1 MKCLILTVT
10 IGNGHNAVANAMA
23 EELSSRGHEVKVI
36 DLYKNH
42 KFISYV
48 ISDLGFAMGFR
59 FPNLA
64 NNIFMQAKKQGKTP
78 FTRFNKSIKKE
89 LLAQINEFEPDII
102 VSSHVAGRLFV
113 REYGHLFKKPVKS
126 VFFVTDFDVPPSLD
140 KTFKDDYVIIPSPV
154 FREELLA
161 NGFKDDHIKTCG
173 IPLNKSFYEPIL
185 RKDARKRLEFSL
197 DSKKLTILMLGGMK
211 GVGNLFNTLKR
222 ISSEPNFQI
231 IFLSSKNTKLKAKV
245 EKFIKKRKPAATIIS
260 EGFVKSI
267 SDVMAC
273 SDLMIGKAGCLTCT
287 EAIER
292 GVPMFLY
299 SNVCYPE
306 RQNTE
311 FLVSKKCAIA
321 LHPRDNYIE
330 VIKNANLTEME
341 KNLTKLK
348 MVNPAVT
355 AADFIESIGGVAKK
369 EPSTDAP
376 ITSTDISDSNDP
388 SAPATSPKSEPIE
401 QSAPESKANSLD
413 PSAPEKSNL
422 SEPSATEQ
430 TSNLNEQSNPA
441 TDENNNQPKPTKQ
454 EAVNTSI
461 SQSEVAWLLNTKTV
475 S

>member
-48 ISDLGFAMGFR
+48 IADLGFTMGFR

-64 NNIFMQAKKQGKTP
+64 NKIFINAKKKGKTP
-78 FTRFNKSIKKE
+78 FPTFNKYVKKE
-89 LLAQINEFEPDII
+89 LLAEINEFEPDMII
-102 VSSHVAGRLFV
+102 SSHVAGRLFV
-113 REYGHLFKKPVKS
+113 KKYSCLFKKPVKS

-140 KTFKDDYVIIPSPV
+140 KTFKDDYVIIPSPA

-161 NGFKDDHIKTCG
+161 NGFQDDHIKTCG

-185 RKDARKRLEFSL
+185 QKEARKRLEFSL

-211 GVGNLFNTLKR
+211 GVGYLFDTLKR
-222 ISSEPNFQI
+222 LAAEPNFQI
-231 IFLSSKNTKLKAKV
+231 IFLSSKNAKLKAKV

-260 EGFVKSI
+260 QGMVKSV
-267 SDVMAC
+267 SDIMAC

-292 GVPMFLY
+292 GLPMFLY

-321 LHPRDNYIE
+321 LNPRDNYIE

-341 KNLTKLK
+341 KNLSKLK
-348 MVNPAVT
+348 MANPAVT
-355 AADFIESIGGVAKK
+355 AADFIESIGGKAVKQDENKDSASADVATP
-369 EPSTDAP
+369 ETIENPPVA
-376 ITSTDISDSNDP
+376 
-388 SAPATSPKSEPIE
+388 SEPVINE
-401 QSAPESKANSLD
+401 DLETEGD
-413 PSAPEKSNL
+413 TKSNV
-422 SEPSATEQ
+422 SDR
-430 TSNLNEQSNPA
+430 NE
-441 TDENNNQPKPTKQ
+441 
-454 EAVNTSI
+454 
-461 SQSEVAWLLNTKTV
+461 
-475 S
+475 

>member
-113 REYGHLFKKPVKS
+113 REYCHLFKKPVKS
-126 VFFVTDFDVPPSLD
+126 VFFVTDFDVPPSLN

-348 MVNPAVT
+348 MANPAVT
-355 AADFIESIGGVAKK
+355 AADFIESIGGVVKK
-369 EPSTDAP
+369 EPSTETQTDA
-376 ITSTDISDSNDP
+376 ST
-388 SAPATSPKSEPIE
+388 TSPKSEPNE
-401 QSAPESKANSLD
+401 
-413 PSAPEKSNL
+413 PSALETKTSNLEPSESRKSNL

-430 TSNLNEQSNPA
+430 TSNLNEQSKSA
-441 TDENNNQPKPTKQ
+441 TDENNNQPETAKQ
-454 EAVNTSI
+454 EAVSTPI
-461 SQSEVAWLLNTKTV
+461 SQSEVA
-475 S
+475 

>member
-113 REYGHLFKKPVKS
+113 REYCHLFKKPVKS
-126 VFFVTDFDVPPSLD
+126 VFFVTDFDVPPSLN

-348 MVNPAVT
+348 MANPAVT

-369 EPSTDAP
+369 EPSTETQTDA
-376 ITSTDISDSNDP
+376 ST
-388 SAPATSPKSEPIE
+388 TSPKSEPNE
-401 QSAPESKANSLD
+401 QSAPESKASNLE
-413 PSAPEKSNL
+413 PSESEKSNL

-430 TSNLNEQSNPA
+430 TSNLNEQSKSA
-441 TDENNNQPKPTKQ
+441 TDENNNQPETTKQ
-454 EAVNTSI
+454 EAVNTPI
-461 SQSEVAWLLNTKTV
+461 SQSEVA
-475 S
+475 